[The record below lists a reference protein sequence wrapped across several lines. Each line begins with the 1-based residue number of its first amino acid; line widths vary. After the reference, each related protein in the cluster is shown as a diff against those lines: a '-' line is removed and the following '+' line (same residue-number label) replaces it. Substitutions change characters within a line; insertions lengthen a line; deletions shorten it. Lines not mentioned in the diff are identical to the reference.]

1 MENNIDNIITLDGK
15 DKYMVMDQGN
25 YNGKAYYLL
34 TKLNEKEELTS
45 VVSIVENDN
54 GKIESVTDSKL
65 LQALIKYFNDRASK

>member
-15 DKYMVMDQGN
+15 DKYMVVDQGN

>member
-65 LQALIKYFNDRASK
+65 LQALIKYFNDRASR

>member
-65 LQALIKYFNDRASK
+65 LQALIKYFNDRVR